1 MWGPQGSIVHPYQG
15 WTGGHTMVTVMV
27 PLSPQVSSWAPRP
40 IPSLLGQDRAG
51 ALALLPR
58 HLGLP
63 CCAGGVSLDPAR
75 LTWAASSASI
85 PSQPEKGRPGWK
97 DATPS
102 MCPMGASLTPL
113 FSSPGQDAPGG
124 PLPDSSDWLGWDMGR
139 KAKGT

>member
-1 MWGPQGSIVHPYQG
+1 
-15 WTGGHTMVTVMV
+15 MVTIMV
-27 PLSPQVSSWAPRP
+27 PLSLQVNSWAPRP
-40 IPSLLGQDRAG
+40 MPSLLGQDRAG
-51 ALALLPR
+51 TSSQCPLPSFPDT
-58 HLGLP
+58 LGLP
-63 CCAGGVSLDPAR
+63 CHTGGVCLDQAR
-75 LTWAASSASI
+75 QTWMASSASV

-124 PLPDSSDWLGWDMGR
+124 PLPDSYDRLGWDVGR